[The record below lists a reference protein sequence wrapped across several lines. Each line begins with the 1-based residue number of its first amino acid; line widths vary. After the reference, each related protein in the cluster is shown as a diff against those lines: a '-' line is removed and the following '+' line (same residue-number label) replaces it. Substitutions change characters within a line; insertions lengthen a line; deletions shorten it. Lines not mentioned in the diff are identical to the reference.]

1 MCSFSR
7 HSCFPHLCVC
17 KINIFVSHG
26 RSFPLP
32 SHHAGCHILYLVPL
46 PKGWPSVF
54 WMKLLR
60 GLIWKLKSFCS
71 LFVYSFV
78 FVAASQ
84 FFPPEEDI
92 HTNIQTHLCV
102 FHEYVWVAEADCDWD
117 CDCVLCQLWM
127 NISFIFE
134 SMSISVVI
142 CLITSHKRNAK
153 ANTAMKFLIICTWLD
168 AQTNSNRPCR
178 WRCSGKGFRQRQ
190 SQWQRHLKC
199 TRKW

>member
-7 HSCFPHLCVC
+7 YSCFPQPCVC

-26 RSFPLP
+26 RSFRLP
-32 SHHAGCHILYLVPL
+32 SPSAGCHILCPS
-46 PKGWPSVF
+46 WPSVF

-84 FFPPEEDI
+84 FFSPREI
-92 HTNIQTHLCV
+92 FTQTCRHTCV
-102 FHEYVWVAEADCDWD
+102 YSLNMYECEADCYWD

-142 CLITSHKRNAK
+142 CLITSHKRNRK
-153 ANTAMKFLIICTWLD
+153 ANTAMKFLRICTWLD

-178 WRCSGKGFRQRQ
+178 WRCSGFTQRQ
-190 SQWQRHLKC
+190 EASGRG
-199 TRKW
+199 T